1 MPRSHRPLAALAA
14 LAAALA
20 PAATAVTAGASDHLD
35 AHGSARMLEDTGS
48 TDLRQVGSFRSALLG
63 VGRLDGRATLTG
75 ARSARM
81 VIALRGSKGF
91 LRASGTVKVTI
102 AGSALRYSGT
112 ARVTSTDGGG
122 DGLKGRRLRLRG
134 TGDLVENRIAV
145 SLTG

>member
-1 MPRSHRPLAALAA
+1 MPSRRRLTLLAAAV
-14 LAAALA
+14 AAALA
-20 PAATAVTAGASDHLD
+20 PAAAGAAAHLD
-35 AHGSARMLEDTGS
+35 VRGTARLLEDSGS
-48 TDLRQVGSFRSALLG
+48 TEIRQVGSFRSASLG
-63 VGRLDGRATLTG
+63 SGRLDGRATLTG

-81 VIALRGSKGF
+81 VIALRGSRGF
-91 LRASGTVKVTI
+91 LRASGTVKVSI
-102 AGSALRYSGT
+102 DGSALRYSGT

>member
-1 MPRSHRPLAALAA
+1 
-14 LAAALA
+14 
-20 PAATAVTAGASDHLD
+20 
-35 AHGSARMLEDTGS
+35 
-48 TDLRQVGSFRSALLG
+48 
-63 VGRLDGRATLTG
+63 

-81 VIALRGSKGF
+81 VIALRGSRGF

-102 AGSALRYSGT
+102 KGSRLRYAGT
-112 ARVTSTDGGG
+112 AKVTSTDGGG